1 MEEPTMT
8 AQPVEY
14 SSRPPSSIREFR
26 GTLKG
31 EDLTRFNAELDDLP
45 LNEIA
50 GYLKGWQQILH
61 LRTVPEYGEALRT
74 AGSRPATPIEDIFP
88 EEWAATSV

>member
-1 MEEPTMT
+1 MT
-8 AQPVEY
+8 AQPIEY

-26 GTLKG
+26 GVLKG
-31 EDLTRFNAELDDLP
+31 EDLARFNSELDDLP

-61 LRTVPEYGEALRT
+61 LRTVPEFGEAMRT
-74 AGSRPATPIEDIFP
+74 AFDRPATPIEEIFP
-88 EEWAATSV
+88 EEWAASGV